1 MSDAEL
7 KESTLLDVS
16 GLLCPMPIVKTA
28 RAMKDLAPGDVLKLV
43 ATDKGAVADVPA
55 WAETTGNE
63 LLSWHEEGD
72 AFIFFIRKSKEA

>member
-7 KESTLLDVS
+7 KESILLDVS
-16 GLLCPMPIVKTA
+16 GLLCPMPIVKTS

-55 WAETTGNE
+55 WTESTGNE
-63 LLSWHEEGD
+63 LLSWREEGD
-72 AFIFFIRKSKEA
+72 AFIFFIRKGKEA